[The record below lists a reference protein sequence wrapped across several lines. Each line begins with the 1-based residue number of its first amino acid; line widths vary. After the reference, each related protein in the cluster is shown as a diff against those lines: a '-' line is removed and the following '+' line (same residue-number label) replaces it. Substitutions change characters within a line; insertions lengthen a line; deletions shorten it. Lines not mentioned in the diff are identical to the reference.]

1 MKINPIII
9 NQSISWHY
17 LTGDQVIALMEVDVK
32 TGLSAADVIN
42 RQSLFGPNRLTEE
55 KSEPFWVDFIKE
67 LREPMVLL
75 LLATGVLYAI

>member
-9 NQSISWHY
+9 NKSISWHN
-17 LTGDQVIALMEVDVK
+17 LTRDQVIALMKVDVK

-42 RQSLFGPNRLTEE
+42 RQSLFGPNRLTE
-55 KSEPFWVDFIKE
+55 KKNEPFWVDFIKE